1 MPIHLPTP
9 TAPFPSSSPV
19 LNAGTQRSS
28 RLSGLSL
35 LELLGCLAPRE
46 TSEGGGGKVP
56 GVSRNLG
63 SHRLPLSPSPSR
75 RGSSSGHRGRMS
87 QARGR
92 AARGA
97 GPWRGAGASLLRHPR
112 GGGSLWGKG
121 APLPVPAAG
130 RGAAGRRHKMHS
142 VRELLPSEVT
152 GRYAPGRGQGFAA
165 QASPPLPRKT
175 KGTRG
180 QGREKF
186 SVRLQMDLIET
197 SRPKRR
203 RGGLVGG
210 VRMRG
215 GLPRASRQDPH
226 RGVSQSCGRP
236 RTVRTDPAL
245 QPPLLGPT
253 SSSRMQTASPPTS

>member
-1 MPIHLPTP
+1 MKKR
-9 TAPFPSSSPV
+9 PV
-19 LNAGTQRSS
+19 SAAAVAHPPPHPDST
-28 RLSGLSL
+28 LSL
-35 LELLGCLAPRE
+35 ILTCPERGDSEVQSPLRAVTPGAVG
-46 TSEGGGGKVP
+46 TSGASGDE
-56 GVSRNLG
+56 
-63 SHRLPLSPSPSR
+63 R
-75 RGSSSGHRGRMS
+75 RGEAARSQASTGISAATGSRSRPPHPGGARAADAARTPRRMS

-112 GGGSLWGKG
+112 GGDSLWGKG
-121 APLPVPAAG
+121 APLPVAAAG
-130 RGAAGRRHKMHS
+130 RGAAGRRHRMHS

-180 QGREKF
+180 LGREKF
-186 SVRLQMDLIET
+186 SARLQMDLIET

-215 GLPRASRQDPH
+215 GLPGASRQDPH
-226 RGVSQSCGRP
+226 QGVSQS
-236 RTVRTDPAL
+236 
-245 QPPLLGPT
+245 
-253 SSSRMQTASPPTS
+253 